1 MRFILNSQSKFT
13 RRAIKLTPM
22 EKNFGAT
29 KITSQGNSGSSSNP
43 QAVTV
48 TGVSRFITTELWQ
61 KKSVSLKLTNNLSRK
76 LRLESVVVSND
87 SESQLSVVEPLE
99 SVDIAS
105 GAEIPLVFEIHTQFQ
120 GEATESYEL
129 KFDRFKMKRSFT
141 VIVCETKEEAAEAD
155 RRLIAAET
163 LIAPG
168 RNIQQ
173 RSKFYANQVW
183 CNQVEVIPGE
193 HNGPRRRFVALR
205 LGFFEVR
212 LAQHRCEQVLTYL
225 FLKL

>member
-1 MRFILNSQSKFT
+1 
-13 RRAIKLTPM
+13 
-22 EKNFGAT
+22 
-29 KITSQGNSGSSSNP
+29 
-43 QAVTV
+43 
-48 TGVSRFITTELWQ
+48 
-61 KKSVSLKLTNNLSRK
+61 
-76 LRLESVVVSND
+76 
-87 SESQLSVVEPLE
+87 
-99 SVDIAS
+99 VDIAS

-193 HNGPRRRFVALR
+193 HNAPRRRFVALR